1 MSKLTSRKFWVS
13 VAAFLASIG
22 TSITGL
28 AVQDPTIATAGIIC
42 SVLSAAIYAASEA
55 YVDAASASAN
65 GTSKTVTA
73 TSTSASIVQAAL
85 QPTINEETKKAEQ
98 DTKKTS

>member
-1 MSKLTSRKFWVS
+1 MMSKLTSRKFWIS

-73 TSTSASIVQAAL
+73 SSTSASIVQAAL
-85 QPTINEETKKAEQ
+85 QPAIAEEAKKAE
-98 DTKKTS
+98 